1 MYKKE
6 NFYSSFYNEK
16 LIKVNYV
23 ENTFDFDLIVDI
35 ENDKIYY
42 YNNVPKNKIEF
53 ENELFNYFKNRYPEY
68 F

>member
-16 LIKVNYV
+16 LIKVNYI

-35 ENDKIYY
+35 ENDK
-42 YNNVPKNKIEF
+42 E
-53 ENELFNYFKNRYPEY
+53 
-68 F
+68 